1 MINQRQDIITFLS
14 YHYVSNSNFSQN
26 YHSFR
31 GFNFNSKTHPRIVS
45 DLFEMLVDEDTVEET
60 LEPKMVY
67 IEGRPKI

>member
-1 MINQRQDIITFLS
+1 M
-14 YHYVSNSNFSQN
+14 
-26 YHSFR
+26 

-45 DLFEMLVDEDTVEET
+45 DLFEILVDEDTVEET